1 MSTKSVAFYNEI
13 GFRVTEYTEDE
24 ETGRL
29 WAAWTHRKGGVHD
42 IAFTNGRGPRLHH
55 VAFWVPTPLNIIDLL
70 DLMATTGW
78 LANIERGP
86 GRHGISNA
94 FFLYIRDPDGH
105 RIEIYCSD
113 YQTVDP
119 DLEPIKW
126 DLKDPQR
133 QTLWGA
139 PAPKSWFEEGS
150 VFAGVRAVRE
160 SDLKA
165 SADRGAVTMAEL
177 QGGTHERVTAR
188 LSPSPSAAGPG
199 YGAIAEQRRRR
210 PLGPPRRAL
219 ADIARSHRGRRLAAP
234 GRRAPRAFAAGF
246 PARRHRATKSRSRRR
261 KRSSASASIFPTATR
276 STRTGRPRPRTRR
289 CSSASRAPSSAMAQP
304 LMRPPESPQ
313 LDYEGE
319 IVIVIG
325 KAGRRIAE
333 ADALDHIAALSLC
346 NEGTIRDWV
355 RHAKFNVTQGK
366 NFDRTGAIG
375 PWLVP
380 FTDESADRRHRAATT
395 RVNGEVRQRTAPA
408 A

>member
-1 MSTKSVAFYNEI
+1 MDRLPPIHQKYALYKGVKPLRIDHFNCFSPNVDESVAFYNEI

-55 VAFWVPTPLNIIDLL
+55 TAFWVPTPLNIIDLL

-94 FFLYIRDPDGH
+94 FFLYVRDPDGH

-150 VFAGVRAVRE
+150 MFAGTPMCGSRISRPSRSSRRCRPRRPDRRAEPRHVSSE
-160 SDLKA
+160 VHQL
-165 SADRGAVTMAEL
+165 L
-177 QGGTHERVTAR
+177 PERVAR
-188 LSPSPSAAGPG
+188 LRPRGGAGR
-199 YGAIAEQRRRR
+199 YRSV
-210 PLGPPRRAL
+210 GPPRRAL
-219 ADIARSHRGRRLAAP
+219 ADLARGHRGRRP
-234 GRRAPRAFAAGF
+234 GRPWLTKPRAC
-246 PARRHRATKSRSRRR
+246 RRISQSTT
-261 KRSSASASIFPTATR
+261 SASKFR
-276 STRTGRPRPRTRR
+276 YRRPR
-289 CSSASRAPSSAMAQP
+289 
-304 LMRPPESPQ
+304 
-313 LDYEGE
+313 
-319 IVIVIG
+319 
-325 KAGRRIAE
+325 K
-333 ADALDHIAALSLC
+333 
-346 NEGTIRDWV
+346 
-355 RHAKFNVTQGK
+355 
-366 NFDRTGAIG
+366 
-375 PWLVP
+375 
-380 FTDESADRRHRAATT
+380 
-395 RVNGEVRQRTAPA
+395 
-408 A
+408 